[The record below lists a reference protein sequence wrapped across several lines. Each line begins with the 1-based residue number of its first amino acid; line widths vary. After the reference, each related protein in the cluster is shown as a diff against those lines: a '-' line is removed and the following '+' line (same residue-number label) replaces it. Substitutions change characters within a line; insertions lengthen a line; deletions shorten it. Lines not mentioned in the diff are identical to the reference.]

1 MNVTEIAV
9 MSTVLV
15 SLAVLRFGLPL
26 AITWAVGKAARR
38 LTHTA

>member
-26 AITWAVGKAARR
+26 AITWVVGKAARR
-38 LTHTA
+38 LTHAV